1 MTRPL
6 RVRGRRGPLAG
17 DVVVPGDKSIAH
29 RALLLAA
36 LAEGTSVVRG
46 IPGGADVAATLAAV
60 RTLGAATRRDGDTAE
75 IDGRGLALGEGVDV
89 AIDCANS
96 GTTMRLGAGLVAGR
110 RGRRTLDGDA
120 SLRRRPMERV
130 AEPLRR
136 MGATI
141 RSTEGHAPLEI
152 EGGDLQ
158 GITWTLPVASAQVK
172 SAILLAGLRARGR
185 TVVTEPL
192 PTRDHTERMLR
203 HMGVE
208 VASEGRQ
215 VSVGGGAPLRPL
227 TIAVPGDPSSAAFFL
242 VAALLTPGSEL
253 RVRHVG
259 TNPLRIGAVEILR
272 RMGARIDLDRAGQ
285 EAGEPHADLVVR
297 AAELHGTT
305 IAAHEVPGAIDEL
318 PILAVAGA
326 FADGETR
333 VEGAAELR
341 VKESDRIGALEQLR
355 SLGIS
360 IETRPDG
367 FTVQGDPRRTLGGG
381 SIVTHGDH
389 RIAMAFAIA
398 GLRSRDGIVI
408 DDPDCAGVSF
418 PGFFDQ
424 LTALGGVV
432 EGA

>member
-1 MTRPL
+1 
-6 RVRGRRGPLAG
+6 
-17 DVVVPGDKSIAH
+17 
-29 RALLLAA
+29 ALLFGAIA
-36 LAEGTSVVRG
+36 RGTTTITG
-46 IPGGADVAATLAAV
+46 FQGGRDNRATLAAC
-60 RTLGAATRRDGDTAE
+60 R
-75 IDGRGLALGEGVDV
+75 ALGV
-89 AIDCANS
+89 AIAERGETLTISGSGFGGLRAAAGDIDCENS
-96 GTTMRLGAGLVAGR
+96 GTTMRLLTGVLAGR
-110 RGRRTLDGDA
+110 PFTSRLTGDA
-120 SLRRRPMERV
+120 SLLRRPMRRV
-130 AEPLRR
+130 IEPLSR
-136 MGATI
+136 MGAVITSEPGDG
-141 RSTEGHAPLEI
+141 RAPLRI
-152 EGGDLQ
+152 EGRALHAADH
-158 GITWTLPVASAQVK
+158 TLAVASAQVK

-185 TVVTEPL
+185 TMVTEPL